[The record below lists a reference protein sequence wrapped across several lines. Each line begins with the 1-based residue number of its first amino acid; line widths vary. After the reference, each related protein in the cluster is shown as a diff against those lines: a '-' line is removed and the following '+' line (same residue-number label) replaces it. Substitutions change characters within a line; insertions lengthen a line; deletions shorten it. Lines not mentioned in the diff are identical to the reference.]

1 MIRSL
6 LLVVAFAAAL
16 AGSVEAGSAHAVV
29 VETVPVD
36 AAVLP
41 RPPDSVVIR
50 FNEPVTP
57 LFGQVL
63 DAAGRDVTPA
73 GALSARDLE
82 VRIALPPD
90 LAEGSYVA
98 SFRVVSIDSHPI
110 GGSIV
115 FTVGTTA
122 ASISG
127 QRVAADPSGWRL
139 ALIVDQLILYA
150 GLLGS
155 VGAVLFLFLVR
166 PSEGT
171 ATLVAR
177 SAARIAAVAAVAAF
191 LAIGIEGA
199 FLVGGRAAAL
209 GAIATWQ
216 TGLASS
222 FGQSAAAALVGLALI
237 SAGLWSGRSR
247 IGRLL
252 AGAGAVIALASFAL
266 SGHVVTAGPYWLTA
280 PVLVVHAAAAA
291 FWAGALLPLWRAV
304 RLLGADAAPLVR
316 RFSRLAVAI
325 VPVLLAAGLVIAT
338 LQVETPGAL
347 IATDY
352 GRILLLKLVAVTG
365 LLAVA
370 ALNKLRLTPA
380 LARGEAPAAINLRRA
395 IGVEAALVAAILLAT
410 VLLGAT
416 PPPRVLPAGA
426 AATERHRPHGHAAP
440 NFSMTVQSGTVRAEI
455 EVSPAPGDRNTL
467 VIRLIDAAG
476 MPLDARET
484 IVALANA
491 PAGVEPIRRAPSR
504 TGPGIYELKGLV
516 LVPAGT
522 WSIRIDALVGDFD
535 ERVFETELE
544 IR

>member
-1 MIRSL
+1 VIRLL
-6 LLVVAFAAAL
+6 LLVTML
-16 AGSVEAGSAHAVV
+16 AGSNESSSAHAVV
-29 VETVPVD
+29 VETIPAD
-36 AAVLP
+36 EAVLL
-41 RPPDSVVIR
+41 RAPDSVVIR

-63 DAAGRDVTPA
+63 DARGRDVTPA
-73 GALSARDLE
+73 GALSARDRD

-115 FTVGTTA
+115 FTIGTTA
-122 ASISG
+122 DPISA
-127 QRVAADPSGWRL
+127 QRMAADSPGWRV

-155 VGAVLFLFLVR
+155 VGAVLFVYLVR

-177 SAARIAAVAAVAAF
+177 SAARIAAVAVFAAL

-199 FLVGGRAAAL
+199 LLAAGGPGAL
-209 GAIATWQ
+209 ANLATWRI
-216 TGLASS
+216 GLGSS
-222 FGQSAAAALVGLALI
+222 FGQSAATALVGLALI
-237 SAGLWSGRSR
+237 SAGFCSGSSR
-247 IGRLL
+247 IGRVL
-252 AGAGAVIALASFAL
+252 AATGAAIALASFAL

-291 FWAGALLPLWRAV
+291 FWAGALLPLWRAI
-304 RLLGADAAPLVR
+304 RLLGADAVPLVR
-316 RFSRLAVAI
+316 RFSRLAIAI

-347 IATDY
+347 IDTEY

-380 LARGEAPAAINLRRA
+380 LARGEARAAVTLRRA

-410 VLLGAT
+410 IMLGTT
-416 PPPRVLPAGA
+416 PPPRVLSGGEGL
-426 AATERHRPHGHAAP
+426 TGLHHQHGHDAP
-440 NFSMTVQSGTVRAEI
+440 KFSTMAQSGTIRAEI
-455 EVSPAPGDRNTL
+455 EVSPAQSGRNTIL
-467 VIRLIDAAG
+467 IRLVDAAG
-476 MPLDARET
+476 APLEPREA
-484 IVALANA
+484 IVALANL
-491 PAGVEPIRRAPSR
+491 PAGVEPIRRAANR
-504 TGPGIYELKGLV
+504 TGPGTYRLDDVV

-522 WSIRIDALVGDFD
+522 WSIRIEALVGDFD